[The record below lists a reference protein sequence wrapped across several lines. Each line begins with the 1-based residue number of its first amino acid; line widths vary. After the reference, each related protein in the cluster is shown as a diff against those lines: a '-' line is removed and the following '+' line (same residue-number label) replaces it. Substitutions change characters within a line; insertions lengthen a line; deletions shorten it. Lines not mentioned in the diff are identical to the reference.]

1 MSTASKEAMEALHGL
16 LAGHFSAILTGDG
29 EIKAADL
36 NVIRQFLKDNNI
48 NAQADRP
55 GTPFNQFVNQALP
68 FMEDAV
74 EMEHQ

>member
-1 MSTASKEAMEALHGL
+1 VSTASKEAMEALHGL
-16 LAGHFSAILTGDG
+16 LAEHFSGLLNG
-29 EIKAADL
+29 EGEVKAADL

-55 GTPFNQFVNQALP
+55 GTPFNTFVNQALP

-74 EMEHQ
+74 EMEH